1 MSIRSRFM
9 YLFFIAIIALVMVSC
24 NKKENNEG
32 DETIKLPDTV
42 TFSEHIAPI
51 IYENCTP
58 CHRDNA
64 AGPFNLTNYDE
75 VKSKAKTIVK
85 VTQSRFMP
93 PWPAD
98 PEYASFKEERRLN
111 NTQIAML
118 KKWYDDDCPVGD
130 LDKLPPVPSYPKGSQ
145 IGKPDLVLKF
155 PEIHLEGNNIDH
167 FFLVK
172 IPFELPEDKYVR
184 LIEFIPGEKKLA
196 HHMNANLIEYQP
208 GKKVNVFGGQK
219 IIPTNLAESAES
231 VQTAMDNKND
241 DGSYPL
247 LVPLVCNYLPG
258 VSPAKYPE
266 GIGGFKMTK
275 QGAFFINDFHFGPSA
290 KDAIDSTSIF
300 NIFFADK
307 PPVRPTFEILM
318 GSLGV
323 APVKPAL
330 IIPANEIK
338 TFTIDYEVQEAM
350 SVLTVNPH
358 MHLLGQSFIAYAITP
373 RHDTIPMIHIPK
385 WDFRWQF
392 FYTYKKVLV
401 IPAGSRIHVEGTF
414 DNTEKNVN
422 NPYFPPQVI
431 IDRGDRF
438 DSMKT
443 TNEMLQFI
451 ITFMPYQAGD
461 ETMSLE

>member
-1 MSIRSRFM
+1 MLKKWLI
-9 YLFFIAIIALVMVSC
+9 YIIVIIIHIAIFFPSC
-24 NKKENNEG
+24 KQTGGNDDK
-32 DETIKLPDTV
+32 DLILPEQI

-58 CHRDNA
+58 CHRNNS
-64 AGPFNLTNYDE
+64 AGPFSFTNYEE
-75 VKSKAKTIVK
+75 VKAKAKTIVK

-98 PEYASFKEERRLN
+98 PNYSSFKEERILSEFE
-111 NTQIAML
+111 IALIKGWVDM
-118 KKWYDDDCPVGD
+118 DCLIGD
-130 LDKLPPVPSYPKGSQ
+130 ATKIPALPDYPEGSQ
-145 IGKPDLVLKF
+145 IGIPDLVLKF
-155 PEIHLEGNNIDH
+155 PEIQLEGNNKDH

-172 IPFELPEDKYVR
+172 IPYDIPEDKYVKI
-184 LIEFIPGEKKLA
+184 IEFIPGTKKLA
-196 HHMNANLIEYQP
+196 HHMNANLIEYMP
-208 GKKVNVFGGQK
+208 GKKKNVFDGEK
-219 IIPTNLAESAES
+219 VIATNLAENADK

-241 DGSYPL
+241 DGSYPT

-258 VSPAKYPE
+258 VSPAKYPA
-266 GIGGFKMTK
+266 GIGGFRMSK
-275 QGAFFINDFHFGPSA
+275 QGAFFINDYHFGPTPKA
-290 KDAIDSTSIF
+290 VIDSSSIL
-300 NIFFADK
+300 NIFFADA
-307 PPVRPTFEILM
+307 PPKRPTYEILM

-330 IIPANEIK
+330 VIPANEVK
-338 TFTIDYEVQEAM
+338 TFSIDYIVQDAM

-358 MHLLGQSFIAYAITP
+358 MHLLGKSFIAYAVTSKG
-373 RHDTIPMIHIPK
+373 DTIPMISIPK

-401 IPAGSRIHVEGTF
+401 IPAGSTVHVEGTY
-414 DNTEKNVN
+414 DNTEKNIN

-451 ITFMPYQAGD
+451 ITFMEYQPGD
-461 ETMSLE
+461 ENLSLE

>member
-1 MSIRSRFM
+1 MHKKWLTYIIVIIIH
-9 YLFFIAIIALVMVSC
+9 IAIFFPSC
-24 NKKENNEG
+24 KQTGGNDDK
-32 DETIKLPDTV
+32 DLILPEQI

-58 CHRDNA
+58 CHRNNS
-64 AGPFNLTNYDE
+64 AGPFSFTNYEE
-75 VKSKAKTIVK
+75 VKAKAKTIVK

-98 PEYASFKEERRLN
+98 PNYSSFKEERILSEFE
-111 NTQIAML
+111 IALIKGWVDM
-118 KKWYDDDCPVGD
+118 DCLIGD
-130 LDKLPPVPSYPKGSQ
+130 ATKIPALPDYPEGSQ
-145 IGKPDLVLKF
+145 IGIPDLVLKF
-155 PEIHLEGNNIDH
+155 PEIQLEGNNKDH

-172 IPFELPEDKYVR
+172 IPYDIPEDKYVKI
-184 LIEFIPGEKKLA
+184 IEFIPGTKKLA
-196 HHMNANLIEYQP
+196 HHMNANLIEYMP
-208 GKKVNVFGGQK
+208 GKKKNVFDGEK
-219 IIPTNLAESAES
+219 VIATNLAENADK

-241 DGSYPL
+241 DGSYPT

-258 VSPAKYPE
+258 VSPAKYPA
-266 GIGGFKMTK
+266 GIGGFRMSK
-275 QGAFFINDFHFGPSA
+275 QGAFFINDYHFGPTPKA
-290 KDAIDSTSIF
+290 VIDSSSIL
-300 NIFFADK
+300 NIFFADA
-307 PPVRPTFEILM
+307 PPKRPTYEILM

-330 IIPANEIK
+330 VIPANEVK
-338 TFTIDYEVQEAM
+338 TFSIDYIVQDAM

-358 MHLLGQSFIAYAITP
+358 MHLLGKSFIAYAVTSKG
-373 RHDTIPMIHIPK
+373 DTIPMISIPK

-401 IPAGSRIHVEGTF
+401 IPAGSTVHVEGTY
-414 DNTEKNVN
+414 DNTEKNIN

-451 ITFMPYQAGD
+451 ITFMEYQPGD
-461 ETMSLE
+461 ENLSLE

>member
-1 MSIRSRFM
+1 MLKKWLI
-9 YLFFIAIIALVMVSC
+9 YIIVIIIHIAIFFPSC
-24 NKKENNEG
+24 KQTGGNDDK
-32 DETIKLPDTV
+32 DLILPEQI

-58 CHRDNA
+58 CHRNNS
-64 AGPFNLTNYDE
+64 AGPFSFTNYEE
-75 VKSKAKTIVK
+75 VKAKAKTIVK

-98 PEYASFKEERRLN
+98 PNYSSFKEERILSEFE
-111 NTQIAML
+111 IAL
-118 KKWYDDDCPVGD
+118 IKGWVDTDCLIGD
-130 LDKLPPVPSYPKGSQ
+130 ATKIPALPDYPEGSQ
-145 IGKPDLVLKF
+145 IGIPDLVLKF
-155 PEIHLEGNNIDH
+155 PEIQLEGNNKDH

-172 IPFELPEDKYVR
+172 IPYDIPEDKYVKI
-184 LIEFIPGEKKLA
+184 IEFIPGTKKLA
-196 HHMNANLIEYQP
+196 HHMNANLIEYMP
-208 GKKVNVFGGQK
+208 GKKKNVFDGEK
-219 IIPTNLAESAES
+219 VIATNLAENADK

-241 DGSYPL
+241 DGSYPT

-258 VSPAKYPE
+258 VSPAKYPA
-266 GIGGFKMTK
+266 GIGGFRMSK
-275 QGAFFINDFHFGPSA
+275 QGAFFINDYHFGPTPKA
-290 KDAIDSTSIF
+290 VIDSSSIL
-300 NIFFADK
+300 NIFFADA
-307 PPVRPTFEILM
+307 PPKRPTYEILM

-330 IIPANEIK
+330 VIPANEVK
-338 TFTIDYEVQEAM
+338 TFSIDYIVQDAM

-358 MHLLGQSFIAYAITP
+358 MHLLGKSFIAYAVTSKG
-373 RHDTIPMIHIPK
+373 DTIPMISIPK

-401 IPAGSRIHVEGTF
+401 IPAGSTVHVEGTY
-414 DNTEKNVN
+414 DNTEKNIN

-451 ITFMPYQAGD
+451 ITFMEYQPGD
-461 ETMSLE
+461 ENLSLE